1 MKVSRWK
8 KYDKGSGLWI
18 SSPKPVYVYWFRFLR
33 HAGNDRSRVVDWNK
47 YEGWGKPEIICDPN
61 TKFDVWWR
69 KNWKTLFGYKDG
81 EAKPLYELS
90 KAPSGKTTRPQPDGI
105 RFALMVYELRDKSL
119 RDGQVNELDGFV
131 GDKWEIAKRI
141 AVIEYPK
148 RRDRGKKDPS
158 YDPDDWVFHYARKA
172 IAKKLSKE
180 DPEEFRKQKR
190 TLQSRV
196 GRYMRAAENHLDNV
210 CEGQFP

>member
-8 KYDKGSGLWI
+8 KYDRNSGLWI

-90 KAPSGKTTRPQPDGI
+90 KAPSGKNTRPQPEGI
-105 RFALMVYELRDKSL
+105 RYALMVYELRDIPLLNGQESE
-119 RDGQVNELDGFV
+119 DGVV
-131 GDKWEIAKRI
+131 GDKWEIALRIEKR
-141 AVIEYPK
+141 EYPK
-148 RRDRGKKDPS
+148 RRAKGWDDPT
-158 YDPDDWVFHYARKA
+158 YKADDWGFHFAR
-172 IAKKLSKE
+172 LSVARELRKTNPKE
-180 DPEEFRKQKR
+180 FSKQKR

-196 GRYMRAAENHLDNV
+196 GRYMRAAEKHLDNV